1 MSTYAAVHESIEQQ
15 VDRSPDACAV
25 TADGASL
32 TYRELDARANRL
44 AHRLIAAGAARDVP
58 IGVCLERSL
67 DMIVTLLGILKAGA
81 PYLPI
86 EPSYPA
92 RRVETMR
99 EDSGCAF
106 VVDRAWLEANRE
118 EIARCPSSRPN
129 VSLDAHDAA
138 YVIFTSGSTGRPK
151 GAVLVHGALENRLR
165 WMQAT
170 FRLGPEDA
178 VLQKT
183 PFTFDVSVWEL
194 FWPLLSGA
202 RLVFAR
208 PDGHRDPNY
217 LTDVIRRERV
227 TTLHFVPSML
237 GPFLEAVR
245 SAPCPSV
252 RRVICSGEALS
263 PALVRA
269 FGGALDA
276 ELHNLYGPTEATIDV
291 SWWRCDTR
299 AEQPTVPIGFPI
311 ANTRLY
317 VLDAALRPVAA
328 GVEGELYIAG
338 IQLARGYS
346 RRPDLTAER
355 FVPDPFHAGER
366 MYRSGDLAR
375 LRPDGAIEYLG
386 RIDHQIKLRGYRI
399 ELGEIEATIAALP
412 EVREAVVLAREDT
425 PGDMR
430 LVAYVI
436 PSDPEAPPTTAR
448 VCDQVRTFLP
458 DYMVPSA
465 VLALEAFP
473 LTANGKLDR
482 AALPAPARDRAAAI
496 AAVVRS
502 HPGVED
508 VVITAREVGGGERRF
523 VGYVV
528 PHPHASPNVAG
539 RPRYPLPNG
548 MEVAQLHR
556 HETDFMYDELFVRQA
571 HLRYGIRLRDGA
583 TILDVGANIGMFSL
597 FCTLACAAPRILAFE
612 PNPTLHPLLHA
623 NLAAYAPGSR
633 AFPCGLGRVAG
644 EARFTSFSG
653 YSLLSGLHTDTATEA
668 ELVKSYVLNQG
679 RAGVDGADEFAQEA
693 EALLRARFDAQ
704 TFDVRIRTLSDVIAS
719 ERLEHIDLLKIDVE
733 KSEVDVLAGLAP
745 EDWRK
750 IDQIVAEIDLAANVA
765 PIERMLAEHGFD
777 YEVAQDA
784 LLTETDVRHVYAVR
798 RGSGLQLERTADE
811 ARAIAGA
818 SRVAPRF
825 VSEARLLELCRERLP
840 EDMVPA
846 AFVVM
851 DAFPRTA
858 DGAVD
863 RTALPIP
870 AALLADATEAP
881 SEVETWLA
889 TTVCELLGVT
899 ELERDADMF
908 ASGGQSLLARLAVRI
923 HHEFDVEVPLRTLFA
938 TPTVRGVA
946 AAVTAQR
953 AQADQLLAEIDAM
966 SAEELESLLAE
977 ADE

>member
-1 MSTYAAVHESIEQQ
+1 VSTYAAVHESIEQQ

-106 VVDRAWLEANRE
+106 VVDRAWLETNRE
-118 EIARCPSSRPN
+118 AIARCPSSRPN

-436 PSDPEAPPTTAR
+436 ASDPEAPPTTAR
-448 VCDQVRTFLP
+448 VCDQVRTFVP
-458 DYMVPSA
+458 D
-465 VLALEAFP
+465 
-473 LTANGKLDR
+473 
-482 AALPAPARDRAAAI
+482 
-496 AAVVRS
+496 
-502 HPGVED
+502 
-508 VVITAREVGGGERRF
+508 
-523 VGYVV
+523 
-528 PHPHASPNVAG
+528 
-539 RPRYPLPNG
+539 
-548 MEVAQLHR
+548 
-556 HETDFMYDELFVRQA
+556 
-571 HLRYGIRLRDGA
+571 
-583 TILDVGANIGMFSL
+583 
-597 FCTLACAAPRILAFE
+597 
-612 PNPTLHPLLHA
+612 
-623 NLAAYAPGSR
+623 
-633 AFPCGLGRVAG
+633 
-644 EARFTSFSG
+644 
-653 YSLLSGLHTDTATEA
+653 
-668 ELVKSYVLNQG
+668 
-679 RAGVDGADEFAQEA
+679 
-693 EALLRARFDAQ
+693 
-704 TFDVRIRTLSDVIAS
+704 
-719 ERLEHIDLLKIDVE
+719 
-733 KSEVDVLAGLAP
+733 
-745 EDWRK
+745 
-750 IDQIVAEIDLAANVA
+750 
-765 PIERMLAEHGFD
+765 
-777 YEVAQDA
+777 
-784 LLTETDVRHVYAVR
+784 
-798 RGSGLQLERTADE
+798 
-811 ARAIAGA
+811 
-818 SRVAPRF
+818 
-825 VSEARLLELCRERLP
+825 
-840 EDMVPA
+840 
-846 AFVVM
+846 
-851 DAFPRTA
+851 
-858 DGAVD
+858 
-863 RTALPIP
+863 
-870 AALLADATEAP
+870 
-881 SEVETWLA
+881 
-889 TTVCELLGVT
+889 
-899 ELERDADMF
+899 
-908 ASGGQSLLARLAVRI
+908 
-923 HHEFDVEVPLRTLFA
+923 
-938 TPTVRGVA
+938 
-946 AAVTAQR
+946 
-953 AQADQLLAEIDAM
+953 
-966 SAEELESLLAE
+966 
-977 ADE
+977 